1 MYRTLVCILENLR
14 EEEAWHRQISV
25 PAAALKNVLALAGE
39 FMRLED
45 IQGGEGAAARNYPDE
60 ARALDA
66 LRKTLGK

>member
-1 MYRTLVCILENLR
+1 VCILENLR

-25 PAAALKNVLALAGE
+25 PAAALKMCWRWQVNLCDWRTYRG
-39 FMRLED
+39 R
-45 IQGGEGAAARNYPDE
+45 GGGARNYPDE